1 MHQKN
6 VINSFFQNGKYK
18 KSAVKLDRTFC
29 YDLKAHYFAAFNSW

>member
-18 KSAVKLDRTFC
+18 KSAVKLDALFVMI
-29 YDLKAHYFAAFNSW
+29 LKAHYFAAFNSW

>member
-6 VINSFFQNGKYK
+6 VINSFFKNGKK
-18 KSAVKLDRTFC
+18 KKGGVNLARTFC